1 MRKYKKLLTPQFGC
15 DPIRLGLF
23 PLRSPLL
30 GESQLFS
37 FPPLNDM
44 LKFSG
49 WSTTA
54 QALKS
59 VIGTKPMHLRA
70 FFVPNT
76 VIGTEPWTCMRL
88 GLSTHVAF
96 KGLVIRLILQFIRI
110 IACCRVLHRLGNQDI
125 HRRKLYCYSV
135 RVLLDF
141 ARSLCTPARRVHC

>member
-1 MRKYKKLLTPQFGC
+1 MLRNKGLLTPQFGC

-49 WSTTA
+49 WSPTV

-59 VIGTKPMHLRA
+59 DNSEIGTKTNYLRA
-70 FFVPNT
+70 LFVPNT
-76 VIGTEPWTCMRL
+76 IIGTEPWTC
-88 GLSTHVAF
+88 SV
-96 KGLVIRLILQFIRI
+96 
-110 IACCRVLHRLGNQDI
+110 I
-125 HRRKLYCYSV
+125 HRHAF
-135 RVLLDF
+135 RVQRFDNTLDSAIHTNLSHIAASF
-141 ARSLCTPARRVHC
+141 IDWEAKTSTVMSCSKSKNKFKKMNVIWISSISN